1 MMDKKRKK
9 VEQYIEQYQMIG
21 RGDRIVTGVSGGA
34 DSVCLL
40 FVLCELRKKL
50 GFEVIVCHVN
60 HQLRAGAA
68 EQDEAYVEELCR
80 KLDVPCRIFHENV
93 ELIAK
98 NGKKSLEEAGRI
110 VRRSAFETVCR
121 ESGANKIATAH
132 HKNDNAETVLLNL
145 ARGSGLQGM
154 CGIRPV
160 YGKRIRPLLCLTRKE
175 IEEWLE
181 EEQISY
187 CTDETNEEDE
197 YTRNRIRHKIL
208 PVMEQ
213 EINRQTVEHINSLSL
228 QAEEI
233 WEYLNLQTDAA
244 WRQTVHPV
252 DSVEGL
258 RIEETGYAELPGVLQ
273 SLLIRRCICEMAEA
287 QKDIEAVHIEAVR
300 GLFSR
305 QVGKSRDL
313 PYQLRAV
320 RTYAG
325 VEIGR
330 RSEDKDWEK
339 NQKKDQEKDQEKE
352 CAGRQSVEL
361 KIPGETYFPETG
373 QKVCCEICGRE
384 EAVSGKELPQK
395 SYTKCFDYDI
405 IKSGLCIRYRRPGDE
420 LVIDS
425 RGKRQKLKSYFINEK
440 VPKEERDR
448 MLLIAEEEQIVWIPG
463 MRMSAAYQIG
473 DQTTKILKIKIVEE

>member
-1 MMDKKRKK
+1 
-9 VEQYIEQYQMIG
+9 
-21 RGDRIVTGVSGGA
+21 
-34 DSVCLL
+34 
-40 FVLCELRKKL
+40 
-50 GFEVIVCHVN
+50 
-60 HQLRAGAA
+60 
-68 EQDEAYVEELCR
+68 
-80 KLDVPCRIFHENV
+80 
-93 ELIAK
+93 
-98 NGKKSLEEAGRI
+98 
-110 VRRSAFETVCR
+110 
-121 ESGANKIATAH
+121 
-132 HKNDNAETVLLNL
+132 
-145 ARGSGLQGM
+145 
-154 CGIRPV
+154 
-160 YGKRIRPLLCLTRKE
+160 
-175 IEEWLE
+175 
-181 EEQISY
+181 
-187 CTDETNEEDE
+187 
-197 YTRNRIRHKIL
+197 
-208 PVMEQ
+208 
-213 EINRQTVEHINSLSL
+213 
-228 QAEEI
+228 
-233 WEYLNLQTDAA
+233 
-244 WRQTVHPV
+244 
-252 DSVEGL
+252 
-258 RIEETGYAELPGVLQ
+258 
-273 SLLIRRCICEMAEA
+273 MAEA

-300 GLFSR
+300 GLFNR

-330 RSEDKDWEK
+330 RSEDKDWK
-339 NQKKDQEKDQEKE
+339 KDQEKE

-361 KIPGETYFPETG
+361 RIPGETYFPGTG